1 MYTILY
7 YNDLR
12 FWHTLGTR
20 LPEPKPTASMDRA
33 IPVTEQRAARRGRLL
48 RWGLVALLVGVGG
61 YFGLRALRP
70 AAEAGALRF
79 ATVDRGAVRSTINAA
94 GLVVPAFEEQLNAP
108 VATEIRR
115 VLLRP
120 GAEVAVGD
128 LVMELDRE
136 YVALQLEGRRDQ
148 LTLAQNNIDLEQL
161 AFDRDLR
168 DLELDTEVAALELSS
183 AEAELADARRLLQ
196 VGGATAEDV
205 ERAELAVEMA
215 GLARD
220 KLANQLAYTR
230 ASDAGKRRRLQ
241 LEVAMEEKEVAQLS
255 RRLRETK
262 VTAPRAGV
270 VTWIN
275 ESIGQL
281 VPEGEP
287 LVRIADLGAFRVEG
301 SVSDRYTG
309 QVTPGMPVE
318 VRYAGKVT
326 RGAVASV
333 LPEVT
338 NNTLRFL
345 VALDDEAAE
354 GLRPNMRVDV
364 RVVTGEVTD
373 VLRLRNGA
381 AIRGGAQQRLFVVR
395 GDEAVRTEVTVG
407 QRGGEYVEVVAG
419 LRERDRVVIAGAD
432 DYDGPD
438 VIRLETAGR

>member
-1 MYTILY
+1 
-7 YNDLR
+7 
-12 FWHTLGTR
+12 
-20 LPEPKPTASMDRA
+20 MDRV
-33 IPVTEQRAARRGRLL
+33 IPKNQQRSAATRRWVRF
-48 RWGLVALLVGVGG
+48 GLIGALVVGLG
-61 YFGLRALRP
+61 YLGLRALRP
-70 AAEAGALRF
+70 SAETSALRM
-79 ATVDRGAVRSTINAA
+79 ATVERGVVRSTINAA

-108 VATEIRR
+108 VATEIQR

-120 GAEVAVGD
+120 GDEVDAGD

-136 YVALQLEGRRDQ
+136 YVNLQLEGRRDQ
-148 LTLAQNNIDLEQL
+148 LTLAENNIALEQL
-161 AFDRDLR
+161 AYDRDLR
-168 DLELDTEVAALELSS
+168 DLELDTEVATLELSS
-183 AEAELADARRLLQ
+183 AEAQLADAQRLLK

-215 GLARD
+215 RLARE

-230 ASDAGKRRRLQ
+230 ASDAGKRRQLQ
-241 LEVAMEEKEVAQLS
+241 LQVDMEQKEVAQLS

-262 VTAPRAGV
+262 VEAPRAGV
-270 VTWIN
+270 ITWIN

-309 QVTPGMPVE
+309 QVNPGMPVE
-318 VRYAGKVT
+318 VRYANTNITGT
-326 RGAVASV
+326 VASV

-345 VALDDEAAE
+345 VALDDEAAA
-354 GLRPNMRVDV
+354 GLRPNMRVDL
-364 RVVTGEVTD
+364 RVITGEVAD

-395 GDEAVRTEVTVG
+395 GDEAVRTDVTIG
-407 QRGGEYVEVVAG
+407 QRGGEYVEVVGG
-419 LRERDRVVIAGAD
+419 LGERDRVVIAGAEA
-432 DYDGPD
+432 YEG
-438 VIRLETAGR
+438 RERFGLENGGR

>member
-1 MYTILY
+1 
-7 YNDLR
+7 
-12 FWHTLGTR
+12 
-20 LPEPKPTASMDRA
+20 MDRA
-33 IPVTEQRAARRGRLL
+33 IPKSEQRGARRRKWLKIV
-48 RWGLVALLVGVGG
+48 LVAAAVLGLG

-70 AAEAGALRF
+70 SAEASAFRF
-79 ATVDRGAVRSTINAA
+79 ATVERGPVRSTITAT

-108 VATEIRR
+108 VATEIQR

-120 GAEVAVGD
+120 GDEVDAGD

-148 LTLAQNNIDLEQL
+148 LTLAENNIALEQL
-161 AFDRDLR
+161 AYDRDLR
-168 DLELDTEVAALELSS
+168 DLELDTEVATLELSS
-183 AEAELADARRLLQ
+183 AEAQLADAQRLLK

-215 GLARD
+215 RLAKE

-230 ASDAGKRRRLQ
+230 ASDAGKRRQLQ
-241 LEVAMEEKEVAQLS
+241 LQVDMEQKEVAQLS
-255 RRLRETK
+255 RRLRETA
-262 VTAPRAGV
+262 VEAPRAGV
-270 VTWIN
+270 ITWIN

-309 QVTPGMPVE
+309 QVNPGMPVE
-318 VRYAGKVT
+318 VRYAGKNIGGT
-326 RGAVASV
+326 VASV

-345 VALDDEAAE
+345 VALDDEAAA
-354 GLRPNMRVDV
+354 GLRPNMRVDL
-364 RVVTGEVTD
+364 RVITGEVAD

-395 GDEAVRTEVTVG
+395 GDEAVRTDVTIG

-419 LRERDRVVIAGAD
+419 LGERDRVVIAGAE
-432 DYDGPD
+432 DYEG
-438 VIRLETAGR
+438 RESFGLETAGR

>member
-1 MYTILY
+1 
-7 YNDLR
+7 
-12 FWHTLGTR
+12 
-20 LPEPKPTASMDRA
+20 MDRV
-33 IPVTEQRAARRGRLL
+33 IPKEQQRSAATRRWMRI
-48 RWGLVALLVGVGG
+48 GLIAALVLGLG
-61 YFGLRALRP
+61 YLGLRALRP
-70 AAEAGALRF
+70 SAEASAFRL
-79 ATVDRGAVRSTINAA
+79 ATVERGVVRSTINAA

-108 VATEIRR
+108 VATEIQR

-120 GAEVAVGD
+120 GDEVDAGD

-148 LTLAQNNIDLEQL
+148 LTLAENNIALEQL
-161 AFDRDLR
+161 AYDRDLR
-168 DLELDTEVAALELSS
+168 DLELDTEVATLELSS
-183 AEAELADARRLLQ
+183 AEAQLADAQRLLK

-215 GLARD
+215 RLAKE

-230 ASDAGKRRRLQ
+230 ASDAGKRRQLQ
-241 LEVAMEEKEVAQLS
+241 LQVDMEQKEVAQLS
-255 RRLRETK
+255 RRLRETA
-262 VTAPRAGV
+262 VEAPRAGV
-270 VTWIN
+270 ITWIN

-309 QVTPGMPVE
+309 QVNPGMPVE
-318 VRYAGKVT
+318 VRYAGKNIGGT
-326 RGAVASV
+326 VASV

-345 VALDDEAAE
+345 VALDDEAAA
-354 GLRPNMRVDV
+354 GLRPNMRVDL
-364 RVVTGEVTD
+364 RVITGEVAD

-395 GDEAVRTEVTVG
+395 GDEAVRTDVTIG

-419 LRERDRVVIAGAD
+419 LGERDRVVIAGAE
-432 DYDGPD
+432 DYEG
-438 VIRLETAGR
+438 RESFGLETAGR